1 VLRLLTLA
9 LAILLAYWTLLFFVQ
24 RSLTFPRPDIAS
36 APPRPDDAEV
46 VWLQHPAG
54 RTEAWLLPARG
65 STPGPAPVLLFA
77 HGNAELIDHWA
88 GEFDEP
94 RSWGL
99 AVLLVEYPG
108 YGRSA
113 GHPAQSTIA
122 ATMAAAHAWIATEPS
137 LDAARIIAYG
147 RSLGGG
153 AVSTLLPDRPPAAL
167 ILESTFTDTRR
178 FARNVGAPGFLVRD
192 PFDNLAALRAY
203 RGPLLLLHGEHDEVV
218 PIAHG
223 EALATATGVELQR
236 LPCGHNDCPR
246 AWGEVRGFLQR
257 LGLLDIHPSLR
268 GGPAGADAAI
278 PVHRHGAPD
287 STRRGAPH

>member
-1 VLRLLTLA
+1 MLRLLTLA

-24 RSLTFPRPDIAS
+24 RSLSFPRPDLAS
-36 APPRPDDAEV
+36 APPRPGDAEA
-46 VWLQHPAG
+46 VWLEHPAG
-54 RTEAWLLPARG
+54 RTEAWLLPAHG
-65 STPGPAPVLLFA
+65 STPASAPVLLFA

-113 GHPAQSTIA
+113 GHPSQSAIAATIA
-122 ATMAAAHAWIATEPS
+122 AAHDWIATRPS
-137 LDAARIIAYG
+137 LDARRIIAYG

-153 AVSTLLPDRPPAAL
+153 AVTTLLPDRTPAAL

-178 FARNVGAPGFLVRD
+178 FARHLGAPGFLVRD

-203 RGPLLLLHGEHDEVV
+203 RGPLLLVHGEHDEVV
-218 PIAHG
+218 PLEHG
-223 EALATATGVELQR
+223 EALAAATGVELHR

-246 AWGEVRGFLQR
+246 AWAEMREFLR
-257 LGLLDIHPSLR
+257 AHGLLPT
-268 GGPAGADAAI
+268 GP
-278 PVHRHGAPD
+278 
-287 STRRGAPH
+287 

>member
-9 LAILLAYWTLLFFVQ
+9 LAILLAYWTLLFFAQ
-24 RSLTFPRPDIAS
+24 RSLAFPRPDLSS
-36 APPRPDDAEV
+36 APPRPADAEV
-46 VWLQHPAG
+46 VWLDHPAG

-65 STPGPAPVLLFA
+65 NVPGPAPVLLFA

-88 GEFDEP
+88 TEFDEP

-113 GHPAQSTIA
+113 GHPSQSAIAATIA
-122 ATMAAAHAWIATEPS
+122 AAHDWIATRPS
-137 LDAARIIAYG
+137 LDARRIIAYG

-153 AVSTLLPDRPPAAL
+153 AVTTLVPDHSPAAL

-192 PFDNLAALRAY
+192 PFDNRAALRAY
-203 RGPLLLLHGEHDEVV
+203 EGPLLLLHGEHDEVV
-218 PIAHG
+218 PIEHG
-223 EALATATGVELQR
+223 EALAAVAGVELHR
-236 LPCGHNDCPR
+236 MPCGHNDCER
-246 AWGEVRGFLQR
+246 VWGEVLGFLR
-257 LGLLDIHPSLR
+257 EHGLLP
-268 GGPAGADAAI
+268 
-278 PVHRHGAPD
+278 
-287 STRRGAPH
+287 

>member
-1 VLRLLTLA
+1 MLRLLTLA
-9 LAILLAYWTLLFFVQ
+9 LTILVVYWTFLFFVQ
-24 RSLTFPRPDIAS
+24 RTLTFPRPDLAS

-46 VWLQHPAG
+46 VWLEQPAG
-54 RTEAWLLPARG
+54 RTEAWLLPARSG
-65 STPGPAPVLLFA
+65 APGPAPVLLFA

-137 LDAARIIAYG
+137 LDTARIIAYG

-178 FARNVGAPGFLVRD
+178 FARNMGAPASSCATRSTTWLRSARTTVRCCSCTASTTTSS
-192 PFDNLAALRAY
+192 PSNTARPSRPRLEWSCIGCRA
-203 RGPLLLLHGEHDEVV
+203 G
-218 PIAHG
+218 
-223 EALATATGVELQR
+223 TTT
-236 LPCGHNDCPR
+236 
-246 AWGEVRGFLQR
+246 VRG
-257 LGLLDIHPSLR
+257 R
-268 GGPAGADAAI
+268 GGRFGGFCGSMCSS
-278 PVHRHGAPD
+278 RLAPE
-287 STRRGAPH
+287 RRTLGPPPTHAP